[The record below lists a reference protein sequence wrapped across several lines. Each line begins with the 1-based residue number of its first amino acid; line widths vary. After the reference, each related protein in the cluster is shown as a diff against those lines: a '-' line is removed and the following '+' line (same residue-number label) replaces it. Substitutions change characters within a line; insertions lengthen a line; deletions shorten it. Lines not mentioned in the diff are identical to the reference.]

1 MQLIRTLLFISMFIP
16 SIASAEVSY
25 ERINCSWAGSIIIL
39 TVPMDT
45 SWDFQKKEIEAEA
58 ICDSIFE
65 YEDNIPQCES
75 TEEE

>member
-1 MQLIRTLLFISMFIP
+1 
-16 SIASAEVSY
+16 
-25 ERINCSWAGSIIIL
+25 
-39 TVPMDT
+39 MDT